1 MGRVEDR
8 GMFELSTYLKTKR
21 KQYGMTQTELAERT
35 GLTSAY
41 ISQIENGKRKKPSR
55 EVIKKFAKVLSIPN
69 IEVMQLLEFIADEA
83 DETKNAQEPVKN
95 IQWFDITGLS
105 EKDIQHIQEQIELL
119 KIRAEREKNKNG

>member
-1 MGRVEDR
+1 
-8 GMFELSTYLKTKR
+8 MFELSTYLKTKR

>member
-1 MGRVEDR
+1 MEDR

>member
-1 MGRVEDR
+1 MEDR

-83 DETKNAQEPVKN
+83 DETKNAQEPAKN

>member
-1 MGRVEDR
+1 
-8 GMFELSTYLKTKR
+8 
-21 KQYGMTQTELAERT
+21 MTQTELAERT

-119 KIRAEREKNKNG
+119 KIRAEREKNG

>member
-1 MGRVEDR
+1 MEDR

-21 KQYGMTQTELAERT
+21 RQNNMTQTELANRT

-55 EVIKKFAKVLSIPN
+55 EVIKKLAKVLSIPN
-69 IEVMQLLEFIADEA
+69 IEVMQLLEFIAEEA
-83 DETKNAQEPVKN
+83 DEEKTEQEPVKN
-95 IQWFDITGLS
+95 LQLFDITGLS

-119 KIRAEREKNKNG
+119 KIRAALERNKNG